1 MKRNINPF
9 YKGDTMRKVLVT
21 GGCGFI
27 GSNLVDYLRDLNYNV
42 VVVDNMS
49 SGKKEYCRDDVEYH
63 FDDFQK
69 ILSDGTL
76 DGAGIEAVFHL
87 AAEARIQPSFED
99 PVYTCNNNS
108 FGTVIVCEFARKNKC
123 KVVYAGSSSYY
134 GGVYLNP
141 YCFAKWQGEEACKM
155 YSEVYGVSTAI
166 MRFFNVYGPRN
177 PMIGQYTPVVAI
189 FERQKK
195 DNTPLTIVGD
205 GEQRRDFTFVRDIC
219 SGLELASRDTWNGE
233 IFNLGTGM
241 NYSINELAG
250 MYNHEKVHIPARPG
264 EARFSLADNSKT
276 VELLGWEPQQD
287 LEEYIKSIT

>member
-1 MKRNINPF
+1 
-9 YKGDTMRKVLVT
+9 
-21 GGCGFI
+21 
-27 GSNLVDYLRDLNYNV
+27 
-42 VVVDNMS
+42 
-49 SGKKEYCRDDVEYH
+49 
-63 FDDFQK
+63 
-69 ILSDGTL
+69 
-76 DGAGIEAVFHL
+76 
-87 AAEARIQPSFED
+87 
-99 PVYTCNNNS
+99 
-108 FGTVIVCEFARKNKC
+108 
-123 KVVYAGSSSYY
+123 
-134 GGVYLNP
+134 
-141 YCFAKWQGEEACKM
+141 M
-155 YSEVYGVSTAI
+155 YSEVYEVSTAT

-264 EARFSLADNSKT
+264 EARISLADNSKT

-287 LEEYIKSIT
+287 LEEYIKSITCK